1 MLYPSELRGRA
12 NKSRR
17 FRHQLKRFGVDCDQF
32 CASWR
37 PMSVILQSTDCGLL
51 GMKPDV
57 VRRTDAS
64 FEIGSQDSL
73 TSGMRERRAWK
84 GARRTLGPDF
94 KCVIGNNPVHDVPSL
109 ERRYVIVVGCVNDF
123 APAVWPAAGAELMRA
138 STISSYGIWLM
149 RKDWAQFASKMLGRF
164 G

>member
-1 MLYPSELRGRA
+1 
-12 NKSRR
+12 
-17 FRHQLKRFGVDCDQF
+17 
-32 CASWR
+32 
-37 PMSVILQSTDCGLL
+37 MSVILQSTDCGLL

-57 VRRTDAS
+57 VRRTGAS

-73 TSGMRERRAWK
+73 TSGMSERRAWK
-84 GARRTLGPDF
+84 GARRTFGL

-109 ERRYVIVVGCVNDF
+109 ERRYVIRVGCVNDF
-123 APAVWPAAGAELMRA
+123 ARAVWPAAGVELMRA

-149 RKDWAQFASKMLGRF
+149 RKDRAQFASKMLGRF